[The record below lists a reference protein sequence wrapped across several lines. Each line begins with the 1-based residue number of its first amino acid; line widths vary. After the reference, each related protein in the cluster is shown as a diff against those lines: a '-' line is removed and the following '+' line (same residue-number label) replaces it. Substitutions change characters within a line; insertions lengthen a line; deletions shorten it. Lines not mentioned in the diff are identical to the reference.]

1 MKIPGKEIFKENKVM
16 LVGISKDQSS
26 FSRQVYYGF
35 EDADIKVYP
44 YNPNK
49 GDYGIKVYNSYSDM
63 ECIPEVAVVLLSRK
77 NLENEIDSLLNSG
90 INRVIINN
98 KACVTNEIIKKCE
111 DKGVE
116 LNILCPLLI
125 VGKGFH
131 KVHKFFAGLF

>member
-1 MKIPGKEIFKENKVM
+1 MKIPGKEIFTENKVL
-16 LVGISKDQSS
+16 LVGFSKDQSS

-49 GDYGIKVYNSYSDM
+49 TDYGVKVYNSYS
-63 ECIPEVAVVLLSRK
+63 EIESIPEVAVVLLSRM
-77 NLENEIDSLLNSG
+77 NLESEIESLLNSG
-90 INRVIINN
+90 VKRVIVNS
-98 KACVTNEIIKKCE
+98 KANITDEIIKKCE